1 MCTNK
6 LLLEKINHQIER
18 CRRCPLYKTANIAV
32 PGDGNPNAKIIFIG
46 EAPGR
51 REDETGLPFVGRAG
65 KLLDQLLESIDL
77 DRKSVFI
84 TSVIKHHPPKN
95 RQPKP
100 LEIKKC
106 SHFLDMQ
113 LSIIKPHI
121 IVTLGRFA
129 MEYFLINKKISQ
141 IHGTIQLITKDK
153 QDYKI
158 FPVYHPAAGLRS
170 TKNKNKLFEDFQK
183 LDNVIHDAI

>member
-1 MCTNK
+1 MNKK
-6 LLLEKINHQIER
+6 LLKELNNQIIN
-18 CRRCPLYKTANIAV
+18 CRKCPLYKTAQKSV
-32 PGDGNPNAKIIFIG
+32 PGDGNPDAKIVFIG

-65 KLLDQLLESIDL
+65 KLLDQLLDSINL
-77 DRKSVFI
+77 NRKSVFI

-100 LEIKKC
+100 LEIKQC
-106 SHFLDMQ
+106 SRFLDIQ
-113 LSIIKPHI
+113 LSIIKPQI

-129 MEYFLINKKISQ
+129 MEYFLINEKISQ

-170 TKNKNKLFEDFQK
+170 IRNKNKLFEDFKK
-183 LDNVIHDAI
+183 LEKVIHYAI

>member
-1 MCTNK
+1 MNNQTLNQLHLQIADC
-6 LLLEKINHQIER
+6 KI
-18 CRRCPLYKTANIAV
+18 CPLYKTAIKSV
-32 PGDGNPNAKIIFIG
+32 PGDGNPSAKIIFIG

-51 REDETGLPFVGRAG
+51 KEDETGLPFVGRAG

-106 SHFLDMQ
+106 SHWMDMQ
-113 LSIIKPHI
+113 LSIIKPKI

-129 MEYFLINKKISQ
+129 MDYFLQDAKISQ

-170 TKNKNKLFEDFQK
+170 TRNKNKLFEDFRK
-183 LDNVIHDAI
+183 LKKVIHDAI